1 MILPCTKLE
10 LGRNNHQQTAAA
22 PNQKEWLGFWTN
34 QPATTLRLAR
44 ADPSGQRWGTTDAET
59 EVLFAEAS
67 EVSKA
72 VAFVV
77 TSGAGWNIA
86 LRSLTTARNHVV
98 LISVFPDR

>member
-1 MILPCTKLE
+1 MIHRKKNDLLHKDATYMYV
-10 LGRNNHQQTAAA
+10 
-22 PNQKEWLGFWTN
+22 WTN